1 VQYAILFLDMEEIR
15 QWKRSS
21 SFHEAC
27 GIAWRGLKLAFKHER
42 NLRLQLCGFVVVMIA
57 SFWMKLSAGEMGLIA
72 LSAGI
77 VISFEMANSA
87 IELLAN
93 IIKPEFSEKVRDVK
107 DVMAGAVLVASLS
120 AILVGIFVFGSAFLG
135 VV

>member
-1 VQYAILFLDMEEIR
+1 
-15 QWKRSS
+15 
-21 SFHEAC
+21 
-27 GIAWRGLKLAFKHER
+27 
-42 NLRLQLCGFVVVMIA
+42 
-57 SFWMKLSAGEMGLIA
+57 